1 METLTTV
8 LAVFGEMVACV
19 ALGWEM
25 RAIAELKHQMRE
37 DKRREMMKGTKNEK
51 YSNSSSDSNSF

>member
-25 RAIAELKHQMRE
+25 RAIAELKHQERMKR
-37 DKRREMMKGTKNEK
+37 RREMTKGATNEK

>member
-8 LAVFGEMVACV
+8 LAVFGEMVACI

-25 RAIAELKHQMRE
+25 RVVAEMKEKERE
-37 DKRREMMKGTKNEK
+37 ARCRERERRSKTYENECF
-51 YSNSSSDSNSF
+51 SSL